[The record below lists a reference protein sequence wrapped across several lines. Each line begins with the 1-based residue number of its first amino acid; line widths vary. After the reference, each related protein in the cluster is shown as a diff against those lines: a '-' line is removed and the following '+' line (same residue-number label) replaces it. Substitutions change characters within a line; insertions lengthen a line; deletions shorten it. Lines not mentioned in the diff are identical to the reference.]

1 MTTFL
6 DLQVVHIGR
15 QDYLGSG
22 GSSATTALYLELC
35 DLMPR
40 LCGEGYR
47 AAFIVR
53 IHIGIKR
60 RVFHSLYGF
69 GNDLVLNRVGGFLV
83 QRGVNLYSVYIDAYR
98 PVIAWREFLTVE
110 QY

>member
-1 MTTFL
+1 MTAFL
-6 DLQVVHIGR
+6 YLRVVHIGR

-35 DLMPR
+35 HLMPR

-47 AAFIVR
+47 AALVVR
-53 IHIGIKR
+53 IHISIERGI
-60 RVFHSLYGF
+60 FHSLYSF
-69 GNDLVLNRVGGFLV
+69 GYNFILNRVGRFLV
-83 QRGVNLYSVYIDAYR
+83 QRGVNLYGVYIDAYR